1 MASEQWPT
9 TECRSITP
17 IRLSKGRWTYFRNPK
32 ALAAIPE
39 FLRFQIKDHRT
50 ADPLALQQLPGSG
63 QGESD

>member
-17 IRLSKGRWTYFRNPK
+17 IRRSKDRRTYFRNPK
-32 ALAAIPE
+32 ALAAIHE